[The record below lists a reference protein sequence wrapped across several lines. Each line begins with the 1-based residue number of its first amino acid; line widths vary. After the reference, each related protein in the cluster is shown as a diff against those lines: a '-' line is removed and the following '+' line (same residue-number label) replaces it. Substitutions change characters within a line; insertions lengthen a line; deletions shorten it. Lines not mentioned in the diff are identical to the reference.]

1 MTQYFS
7 GDATLRRESLKDI
20 LIARSAFSTPLLSR
34 LPQVSVNH
42 TVVEWGADRP
52 FLSSEST
59 RSLSAPHNATRHE
72 GSDFSYREPFE
83 AVRMRAIA
91 QIDHEGMEMSNTR
104 RAALIAGQ
112 SSPFDYEAGKL
123 GTKVMNRIDNVL
135 HYGQGSPETSG
146 KPTSTNQRQTQG
158 LIQSTA
164 WTGLERC
171 HGTKTTVQDCYGISI
186 PSDMFSVFYD
196 VNHSQTI
203 TASIF
208 YDQIFGRALN
218 AGANF
223 SLPWTFM
230 CGYSTMAAVARF
242 MISAGS
248 LPINDRNTDAASG
261 TGYDYMATMKLP
273 SGHMVN
279 FMTNRWLDERN
290 TTFTLQNIDYTP
302 GSPDTAEGSISRT
315 FSGDQTIV
323 GYEPGRARI
332 GWYREPAFR
341 KIETVGDYTRVA
353 LVAEWMFQ
361 LDHPLCAI
369 GAGNVLS

>member
-7 GDATLRRESLKDI
+7 GDAVLRRESLKDI
-20 LIARSAFSTPLLSR
+20 LIARTAHSTPLLSR

-52 FLSSEST
+52 FTSSESV

-72 GSDFSYREPFE
+72 GSDFSFREPFE
-83 AVRMRAIA
+83 PVRMRAIA

-104 RAALIAGQ
+104 RAANIAGQ
-112 SSPFDYEAGKL
+112 TAPFDYEAGKL
-123 GTKVMNRIDNVL
+123 GTKLMNRIDNVL

-158 LIQSTA
+158 LIQASA

-171 HGTKTTVQDCYGISI
+171 HGTKTTVEDCFGISI

-196 VNHSQTI
+196 VNHSQSL
-203 TASIF
+203 TADIF
-208 YDQIFGRALN
+208 YDQIWGRAAN

-223 SLPWTFM
+223 SVPWTFQ
-230 CGYSTMAAVARF
+230 CGYSTMGRVARF
-242 MISAGS
+242 MIASGAT
-248 LPINDRNTDAASG
+248 PINDRQSDAASG
-261 TGYDYMATMKLP
+261 VGYDYLATMRLP
-273 SGHMVN
+273 SGHYVN

-290 TTFTLQNIDYTP
+290 STFTVNNTDYTP
-302 GSPDTAEGSISRT
+302 GSPTTEGSINRT
-315 FSGDQTIV
+315 FAGDQTII

-332 GWYREPAFR
+332 GWYREPAYR
-341 KIETVGDYTRVA
+341 KVETVGDYSRIA
-353 LVAEWMFQ
+353 IVAEWMFQ

-369 GAGNVLS
+369 GAGNVLA